1 MPTFGPRLQTFY
13 HRNVDLTDGSPP
25 MHRLIGIVALLNLAG
40 CGADVASSAATAAA
54 VRAKEVE
61 AAQKIKE
68 QVSETLEAANQ
79 DAQKRL
85 EEADKAAQ

>member
-1 MPTFGPRLQTFY
+1 MR
-13 HRNVDLTDGSPP
+13 
-25 MHRLIGIVALLNLAG
+25 RLIGIVVLLHLAG

-54 VRAKEVE
+54 VKAKEVD
-61 AAQKIKE
+61 AAQKLKE

-79 DAQKRL
+79 EAQKRL

>member
-1 MPTFGPRLQTFY
+1 
-13 HRNVDLTDGSPP
+13 
-25 MHRLIGIVALLNLAG
+25 MHRLIGIVVLLNLTG

-61 AAQKIKE
+61 AAQKIEE

-79 DAQKRL
+79 
-85 EEADKAAQ
+85 